1 MKKFLA
7 VAGAALALIG
17 AGLVVPSAANAADS
31 TDGLNTCKVTYTYE
45 YGPNYMGKVWCAF
58 NPGYAGCS
66 KILVKHVT
74 CTRY

>member
-1 MKKFLA
+1 MKKILA
-7 VAGAALALIG
+7 IAATVLALVSG
-17 AGLVVPSAANAADS
+17 AVLVPSAANAADS

-45 YGPNYMGKVWCAF
+45 YGPNYMGKVWCAL